1 MPPSESQ
8 APAIVLTDA
17 DDDLPRDEHCPRC
30 KAGPERRRLS
40 AGFGEPHDVCGKCG
54 YEFAERTL

>member
-1 MPPSESQ
+1 MSPNETPV
-8 APAIVLTDA
+8 IVLTD
-17 DDDLPRDEHCPRC
+17 DELELPKDPNCPKC

-54 YEFAERTL
+54 HEFEERTL